1 MSADDRRKETEQ
13 KRGSGLPGDGA
24 GRRESTKGSPIYP
37 GSGPFPPGDAI
48 IMTPGDVDRDP
59 HKPEKE
65 EKR

>member
-1 MSADDRRKETEQ
+1 MSADERSNENEQ
-13 KRGSGLPGDGA
+13 KRDRGLPGGGV

-37 GSGPFPPGDAI
+37 ASGPLPPGDAI

-59 HKPEKE
+59 HKDEKE